1 MKASFIDEPLLEFAG
16 GGRHIDPRHGIWDYG
31 PADIRDPMPRV
42 VKAAI
47 VGTQESIDGVKAW
60 LDRCSLGIRAMGDTH
75 LTRLY
80 VPFPGFDT
88 THGFRSTITFT
99 PRLTRTIPKR
109 ELHALDGLNPKVA
122 VTKAVELYDAE
133 LAALHDEPACD
144 VVIVC
149 RPDNLNDSALSKAPK
164 PDEAEVDGS
173 RKGGRE
179 PYFVADFHALLKA
192 RSLRYKQP
200 IQIVRRNTWDSSFK
214 DPRTGRAGAN
224 QDEATRA
231 WNIHT
236 ALYYKNGGVPWRL
249 PRDSSDL
256 TSCFI
261 GIAFHK
267 TADSNLHTSVAQI
280 FNQRGDGIIVRGG
293 PATISKED
301 RQPHLSDE
309 DAQELLQAALQRY
322 RIEHR
327 NTPAR
332 IVVHKASNYTA
343 AELAGF
349 KQAANAERLDVLEL
363 LWLTNSEQTRVYR
376 KGVQPPL
383 RGTFL
388 SMSEGRHLL
397 YTSGSVPFYE
407 TYPGHYVP
415 QPLGIRTIDT
425 ESSPEAL
432 AAEVLALTKMNWN
445 NTMLGERDPI
455 TLRTAR
461 TVGNILRHH
470 GSDSPVSG
478 RYAHYM

>member
-1 MKASFIDEPLLEFAG
+1 MKAIFLAEPLLEFAG
-16 GGRHIDPRHGIWDYG
+16 GGRHIDPRHGVWDYG
-31 PADIRDPMPRV
+31 PADIEDPTPRV
-42 VKAAI
+42 VRAAI
-47 VGTQESIDGVKAW
+47 VGTQESIDGAKAW
-60 LDRCSLGIRAMGDTH
+60 LDMCSLGLGAMKDTH

-88 THGFRSTITFT
+88 THGFRSTINFT
-99 PRLTRTIPKR
+99 PRLTRAIPKR
-109 ELHALDGLNPKVA
+109 ELDALDGLHPKQAVA
-122 VTKAVELYDAE
+122 KAVELYDVE
-133 LAALHDEPACD
+133 LQALHDEPSCD

-149 RPDNLNDSALSKAPK
+149 RPDNLNDAALSKTPR
-164 PDEAEVDGS
+164 PDESEVDGS
-173 RKGGRE
+173 RKDGRE

-200 IQIVRRNTWDSSFK
+200 IQIIRRNTWDPAFK
-214 DPRTGRAGAN
+214 DPRTGRTGAN

-249 PRDSSDL
+249 PRDPSDL

-267 TADSNLHTSVAQI
+267 SADANLHTSVAQI
-280 FNQRGDGIIVRGG
+280 YNQRGDGIIVRGG
-293 PATISKED
+293 PASISKED
-301 RQPHLSDE
+301 RQPHLSEE
-309 DAQELLQAALQRY
+309 DALELLQTGLQRY

-327 NTPAR
+327 NAPAR
-332 IVVHKASNYTA
+332 IVLHKASNYTA
-343 AELAGF
+343 AERAGF
-349 KQAANAERLDVLEL
+349 KQAANAERLDVLEM
-363 LWLTNSEQTRVYR
+363 LWLTNSEQTRIYR
-376 KGVQPPL
+376 KGIQPPL

-388 SMSEGRHLL
+388 ALGEGRHLL
-397 YTSGSVPFYE
+397 YTSGAVPFYE

-415 QPLGIRTIDT
+415 QPLGIRAVDT

-432 AAEVLALTKMNWN
+432 AVEVLALTKMNWN
-445 NTMLGERDPI
+445 NTMLGEREPI

-470 GSDSPVSG
+470 GTAAPVSG